1 MRVNLEWLR
10 EWVSIDL
17 EPAELAERLT
27 VAGLEVSSVEAA
39 APDFEGPVV
48 AEITGVQPHPDADRL
63 VVCEVDDGRK
73 QHVVVCGAPNAT
85 SGLRAPFAPV
95 GAQLPGGVKIGRAK
109 LRGVTSDGMLCSGQD
124 LGLSEES
131 DGLLELAEDAPLG
144 ESIRDHLRLDDA
156 ILDIELTP
164 NRGDCFSVVG
174 IAREVA
180 ATQGL
185 ELEPPANVPV
195 KAQSSA
201 TFNVTLE
208 AEAGCPRFVGRLIRG
223 ISITA
228 TSPVWLAER
237 LRRAGFRAI
246 HPVVDVTNYVML
258 ELGQP
263 LHSYDERKLD
273 TGIVVRLARKREKL
287 KLLDDREISLDPDVM
302 VIADSSGAIGLAGI
316 MGGNSTAV
324 DAQTQDIF
332 LEAAYFSPPAMAG
345 RARRLGLQTDAAT
358 RFERGVDPENQARA
372 IERAT
377 ALLVEIVG
385 GEPGPIVE
393 TKLSD
398 HLAANEPILLRHDRL
413 QAILGL
419 DVDTESV
426 EHILKILAMDVT
438 QHKGGWRV
446 TPPGFRFDLR
456 IEEDLFEE
464 VARMIGYDNIPVTP
478 ELSAGHLGTATESR
492 VTEDRLADLLAAR
505 GYSEIISYSFVD
517 EELENAINPGT
528 AMAKLA
534 NPISKDLSVMRR
546 SLWPGLLKTATQNLS
561 RQQNRMRLF
570 EMGAQFSVVA
580 KKIVETHVLA
590 GLVAGS
596 RWPEHW
602 DFDATAA
609 DFFDVKADIEAIFQ
623 LTGRLDELQFS
634 PAEHPALRPGQTARL
649 RLAGEHIGWLG
660 ALHPVLERRLEL
672 RTNVILFALRL
683 EETLQSALPNFRA
696 YSKFPSVRRDIA
708 VVVDE
713 NISVDRIIE
722 SVRENAGDMLQNVMV
737 FDVYRGK
744 GIDSSLKSVALGLI
758 LQDTSRTLTDADADH
773 TVSSVTEHLGRAL
786 GATIRT

>member
-237 LRRAGFRAI
+237 LRRAGLRAI

-456 IEEDLFEE
+456 VEEDLFEE

-546 SLWPGLLKTATQNLS
+546 SLWPGLLKTAAQNLS

-602 DFDATAA
+602 DSDATAA

-634 PAEHPALRPGQTARL
+634 AAEHPALRPGQTARL

-660 ALHPVLERRLEL
+660 ALHPVLEHRLEL

-722 SVRENAGDMLQNVMV
+722 SVRENAGDMLQNVMI

>member
-27 VAGLEVSSVEAA
+27 VAGLEVSSVEEA

-456 IEEDLFEE
+456 VEEDLFEE

>member
-456 IEEDLFEE
+456 VEEDLFEE

-505 GYSEIISYSFVD
+505 GYSESISYSFVD
-517 EELENAINPGT
+517 EELEDAINPGT

-634 PAEHPALRPGQTARL
+634 AAEHPALRPGQTARL

-660 ALHPVLERRLEL
+660 ALHPVLEHRLEL

>member
-237 LRRAGFRAI
+237 LRRAGLRAI

-528 AMAKLA
+528 ATAKLA

-634 PAEHPALRPGQTARL
+634 AAEHPALRPGQTARL

-660 ALHPVLERRLEL
+660 ALHPVLEHRLEL

-722 SVRENAGDMLQNVMV
+722 SVRQNAGDMLQNVMI